1 VIILRCP
8 VLGNLVKVA
17 VDTATSAAGFNRQL
31 GGQLREQGQVSSPSD
46 YPGSYSDR
54 LALNWVHT

>member
-1 VIILRCP
+1 VIVFRCP

-31 GGQLREQGQVSSPSD
+31 GGQPRESKVVPLSD
-46 YPGSYSDR
+46 YLDSYSDR
-54 LALNWVHT
+54 LA